1 MADAPPTISAV
12 DLVIGLDSVLQWA
25 SCITRI
31 KTYYRNGSSRW
42 KFMFARI
49 WVNMIGRIGGPMSFR
64 LILQPG
70 VAIFFAIRGGI
81 SDARDGLEPHALAI
95 LTDPAKRGELLR
107 ESWQDVATVFLAAVI
122 IDLIYQV
129 MELRWFYPEEALIVA
144 TCLALL
150 PYLLLRGPV
159 NRIARHWPE
168 GRKM

>member
-1 MADAPPTISAV
+1 
-12 DLVIGLDSVLQWA
+12 
-25 SCITRI
+25 
-31 KTYYRNGSSRW
+31 
-42 KFMFARI
+42 MFARI

-81 SDARDGLEPHALAI
+81 SDAREGLEPHALAI

-129 MELRWFYPEEALIVA
+129 MELRWIYPEEALIVA

-159 NRIARHWPE
+159 NRIARHWPHRRE
-168 GRKM
+168 M